1 MAKIYFTLFNLV
13 ALSVIVFT
21 GVDTF
26 YRLVRAE
33 LGQINTTE
41 IVMQHTPETKRQTR
55 SPLDDFRAIIDR
67 NIFGSLQK
75 TSLEQGK
82 EEIEALEPT
91 SLKIALLGTVTGD
104 ERYAFAVIEES
115 AKKKQGLYKV
125 GDSVQDA
132 VVKRILRGKVVLTVG
147 DKDEVLTMAEPSS
160 SSKETPTSA
169 TRTGLRRFTSRPT
182 ERESSIVVN
191 RKDLEK
197 SLKNVN
203 ELLTQVRI
211 RPHFKDG
218 RADGLSITRIRRGS
232 IFAKLG
238 LRNGDIVQGING
250 RPIASPDDVLAL
262 YEQLKSGSS
271 MSMQISRR
279 NQQRTINYRF
289 R

>member
-1 MAKIYFTLFNLV
+1 MTRIYFTLFNLV
-13 ALSVIVFT
+13 ALSVIIFA
-21 GVDTF
+21 GVDIF

-41 IVMQHTPETKRQTR
+41 IVMQQTPETKRYTS
-55 SPLDDFRAIIDR
+55 SPLDDFRAIADR

-75 TSLEQGK
+75 TSLEQGT

-91 SLKIALLGTVTGD
+91 SLKIALLGTVTGND
-104 ERYAFAVIEES
+104 KYAFAVIEES
-115 AKKKQGLYKV
+115 DKRAQGLYKV
-125 GDSVQDA
+125 GDSVQEA
-132 VVKRILRGKVVLTVG
+132 VVKRILRGKVVLRVG
-147 DKDEVLTMAEPSS
+147 DKDEVLTMEESS
-160 SSKETPTSA
+160 SSKKETPPPTKETS
-169 TRTGLRRFTSRPT
+169 LRRFTSRPT
-182 ERESSIVVN
+182 GRESSIVVN
-191 RKDLEK
+191 RKDLQK
-197 SLKNVN
+197 SLQNMN

-218 RADGLSITRIRRGS
+218 RADGLSITRITRGS

-250 RPIASPDDVLAL
+250 RSITSPDDVLAL
-262 YEQLKSGSS
+262 YEQLNSGTP
-271 MSMQISRR
+271 MSLEITRR

>member
-1 MAKIYFTLFNLV
+1 MTRIYFTLFNLV
-13 ALSVIVFT
+13 ALSVIIFA
-21 GVDTF
+21 GVDIF

-41 IVMQHTPETKRQTR
+41 IVMQQTPETKRHTS
-55 SPLDDFRAIIDR
+55 SPLDDFRAIADR

-75 TSLEQGK
+75 TSLEQGT

-91 SLKIALLGTVTGD
+91 SLKIALLGTVTGND
-104 ERYAFAVIEES
+104 KYAFAVIEES
-115 AKKKQGLYKV
+115 DKRAQGLYKV
-125 GDSVQDA
+125 GDSVQEA
-132 VVKRILRGKVVLTVG
+132 VVKRILRGKVVLRVG
-147 DKDEVLTMAEPSS
+147 DKDEVLTMEEPSS
-160 SSKETPTSA
+160 SRKETSSPTTK
-169 TRTGLRRFTSRPT
+169 TRLGRFTSRPT

-191 RKDLEK
+191 RKDLQK
-197 SLKNVN
+197 SLKNMN

-250 RPIASPDDVLAL
+250 RSITSPDDVLAL
-262 YEQLKSGSS
+262 YEQLNSGTP
-271 MSMQISRR
+271 MSLEITRR

>member
-1 MAKIYFTLFNLV
+1 MTRIYFTLFNLV
-13 ALSVIVFT
+13 ALSVIIFA
-21 GVDTF
+21 GVDIF

-41 IVMQHTPETKRQTR
+41 IVMQQTPETKRYTS
-55 SPLDDFRAIIDR
+55 SPLDDFRAIAER

-75 TSLEQGK
+75 TSLEQGT

-91 SLKIALLGTVTGD
+91 SLKIALLGTVTGND
-104 ERYAFAVIEES
+104 KYAFAVIEES
-115 AKKKQGLYKV
+115 DKRKQGLYRV
-125 GDSVQDA
+125 GDSVQEA
-132 VVKRILRGKVVLTVG
+132 VVKRILRGKVVLRVG
-147 DKDEVLTMAEPSS
+147 DKDEVLTMEEPSS
-160 SSKETPTSA
+160 SRKETPFPTTK
-169 TRTGLRRFTSRPT
+169 TRPGRFTSGPT
-182 ERESSIVVN
+182 ERASSIVVN
-191 RKDLEK
+191 RKDLQK
-197 SLKNVN
+197 SLKDIN

-250 RPIASPDDVLAL
+250 RSITSPDDVLAL
-262 YEQLKSGSS
+262 YEQLNSGTP
-271 MSMQISRR
+271 MSLAITRR